1 MSADLIHGYKLC
13 SIATQVA
20 KKWKTW
26 QNLNSVLQIS
36 AKKNH
41 HFNSFY
47 WFYSTLLTGR
57 TTIVFLTSFMVFFD
71 Q

>member
-13 SIATQVA
+13 FIATQVA

-36 AKKNH
+36 AKKTI
-41 HFNSFY
+41 
-47 WFYSTLLTGR
+47 TLILFIGFIPR
-57 TTIVFLTSFMVFFD
+57 YLPGEQPLYF
-71 Q
+71 

>member
-36 AKKNH
+36 AKKP
-41 HFNSFY
+41 S
-47 WFYSTLLTGR
+47 L
-57 TTIVFLTSFMVFFD
+57 
-71 Q
+71 